1 MTRIFSPMTGLA
13 LMMAATATLGS
24 IAVLSPAA
32 AQGSGIGSES
42 FRFLESVRERNLGE
56 AYQFLN
62 EPGTAI
68 VNTRD
73 VTTGRTALHIVI
85 EGRDL
90 AWTNML
96 LGRGADPRIA
106 DRAGMTPL
114 RLAAQIGFVEGAE
127 ALLARGANVN
137 QATANG
143 VTALHIAVQRRDIAM
158 VRLLISAG
166 ANPDLPDNVAG
177 KSAREYAA
185 EDRRSTAILAA
196 LDAPAANRRPVGPA
210 VAGPN

>member
-1 MTRIFSPMTGLA
+1 MIRTRSALLA
-13 LMMAATATLGS
+13 LPILAVAAGV
-24 IAVLSPAA
+24 AVSVAGTGVA
-32 AQGSGIGSES
+32 HAQGAGIGSES
-42 FRFLESVRERNLGE
+42 YRFLESVRERDIGRASE
-56 AYQFLN
+56 FLN
-62 EPGTAI
+62 EPGTSI

-90 AWTNML
+90 PWTNML

-106 DRAGMTPL
+106 DRAGQTPL
-114 RLAAQIGFVEGAE
+114 RLAAQVGFVDGAQ

-137 QATANG
+137 QSTANG

-158 VRLLISAG
+158 VRLLMAAG
-166 ANPDLPDNVAG
+166 ADPDLPDNVAG
-177 KSAREYAA
+177 KSARDYAT
-185 EDRRSTAILAA
+185 EDRRTTAILAA
-196 LDAPAANRRPVGPA
+196 LDARATNRPAGPA